1 MKKKSLFILSTI
13 ALLAV
18 GCSKQSTITDVEFSL
33 NDFEDSIEIHNSD
46 ILNHFVTNIEAT
58 IADVNCNYVDAYAQR
73 LYKGEDITINNPI
86 NLTWTAKPVGGSI
99 SSYTILVGEKQ
110 DLSDAYTVTSSTES
124 YNFYNAKVDTT
135 YYWAVKV
142 GDFVSDTHSFS
153 TNKTIIRS
161 CSVEGVNNVRD
172 IGGYGT
178 IKQGLLYR
186 GEPFEKYNKNTKE
199 VEPKITS
206 SGVETLTKQLGI
218 KTEVDLRR
226 NDDENENCG
235 LTKSTVDGV
244 NYVAL
249 PMQYHNQNILTY
261 NNGAYGNY
269 NNPARIKD
277 FFELLADRN
286 NYPVYFHCSQ
296 GKDRTGCLAYL
307 VEALMGT
314 SDTYMMTDY
323 LLSSLALYNAKM
335 TSGGINTQY
344 GKTLRDYQ
352 QEGWTYSE
360 TVYNYLKDVV
370 GISSATLDSVKN
382 ILSVK

>member
-1 MKKKSLFILSTI
+1 
-13 ALLAV
+13 
-18 GCSKQSTITDVEFSL
+18 
-33 NDFEDSIEIHNSD
+33 
-46 ILNHFVTNIEAT
+46 
-58 IADVNCNYVDAYAQR
+58 
-73 LYKGEDITINNPI
+73 
-86 NLTWTAKPVGGSI
+86 
-99 SSYTILVGEKQ
+99 
-110 DLSDAYTVTSSTES
+110 
-124 YNFYNAKVDTT
+124 
-135 YYWAVKV
+135 
-142 GDFVSDTHSFS
+142 
-153 TNKTIIRS
+153 
-161 CSVEGVNNVRD
+161 
-172 IGGYGT
+172 
-178 IKQGLLYR
+178 
-186 GEPFEKYNKNTKE
+186 
-199 VEPKITS
+199 
-206 SGVETLTKQLGI
+206 
-218 KTEVDLRR
+218 
-226 NDDENENCG
+226 
-235 LTKSTVDGV
+235 
-244 NYVAL
+244 
-249 PMQYHNQNILTY
+249 MQYHNQNILTY